1 MLSMTGFGLGEAAFA
16 GGRLLLEVRS
26 LNHRFLEIRVRMP
39 AELAEHTFFLEQ
51 RCRQLL
57 QRGRFDVSV
66 RLEGGAAAPGR
77 LDIARAKQVYADL
90 QELRDQVFEGSA
102 RSAAI
107 GLDLIAAA
115 PGVLQ
120 SATSFD
126 PELAQRALTTSLE
139 QALKRLTEMRK
150 REGRALETELAHR
163 LQNAASLCG
172 RIKLRSPLLV
182 QDYAERLK
190 ERLERLLQDQ
200 KGQLD
205 PTRLDVEVALLA
217 DKTDVTE
224 ELTRLESHFTQFA
237 ELCASDEPVGRRL
250 DFLLQEVGREANTIG
265 SKCPDADTAHLVVEL
280 KAELERLREQVQNV
294 E

>member
-26 LNHRFLEIRVRMP
+26 LNHRYLEIRVRLP
-39 AELAEHTFFLEQ
+39 TELAEHTFFVEQ

-66 RLEGGAAAPGR
+66 RLEGAPSMGGR
-77 LDIARAKQVYADL
+77 LDINRARQVYADL
-90 QELRDQVFEGSA
+90 QQLRDQVFEGQA
-102 RSAAI
+102 RNTAI
-107 GLDLIAAA
+107 SLDLVAAA

-120 SATSFD
+120 
-126 PELAQRALTTSLE
+126 TTSNFEPEQTRAALDE
-139 QALKRLTEMRK
+139 CLRQALVQLGDMRK
-150 REGRALETELAHR
+150 REGLALESELALR

-172 RIKLRSPLLV
+172 QVRSRAPLLV
-182 QDYAERLK
+182 RDYADRLK
-190 ERLERLLQDQ
+190 ERLTRLLQDQ
-200 KGQLD
+200 NTKLD
-205 PTRLDVEVALLA
+205 PARLDVEVALLA

-224 ELTRLESHFTQFA
+224 ELTRLECHFTQFA

>member
-1 MLSMTGFGLGEAAFA
+1 MLSMTGFGLGEATFA

-26 LNHRFLEIRVRMP
+26 LNHRYLEIRVRLP

-66 RLEGGAAAPGR
+66 RLEGAPSTGGR
-77 LDIARAKQVYADL
+77 LDLNRARQVYADL
-90 QELRDQVFEGSA
+90 QQLRDQVFEAQA
-102 RSAAI
+102 RTTPIS
-107 GLDLIAAA
+107 LDLVAAA

-120 SATSFD
+120 
-126 PELAQRALTTSLE
+126 TTSNFEPEQTRTALE
-139 QALKRLTEMRK
+139 ECLRQALSQLGEMRK
-150 REGRALETELAHR
+150 REGIALEAELALR

-172 RIKLRSPLLV
+172 QIKDRAPLLV
-182 QDYAERLK
+182 RDYADRLK
-190 ERLERLLQDQ
+190 ERLTRLLQDQ
-200 KGQLD
+200 SVKLD
-205 PTRLDVEVALLA
+205 PSRLDVEVALLA

-224 ELTRLESHFTQFA
+224 ELTRLECHFTQFA